1 MQDKFYRF
9 WLINNEGLYIIDKK
23 LPALKKRVVL
33 TKVEEDNLIANIVN
47 QELPENT
54 IIFTKELV
62 ESQTRLYYQKRFND
76 LYILLTEETVDI
88 TTANQEFHKWIKTRQ
103 QQRDQLKGIV
113 FTIFDDIEG
122 PKVVFNSCLKEDNAL
137 LLAVQGQTVSSMG
150 RIESFRSGFK
160 EPLNVP
166 NREDLQHLSYDFLQP
181 APSSNDP
188 RIAKMGRVSNIYLIF
203 SKNFPYVKE
212 NHFRNFV
219 EAFLDE
225 WVFNWNVM
233 TEDEREDNLPIILS
247 ELLEDLRTTVSTAI
261 DMTTH
266 DEREIAKLKVY
277 VMELLTENKVL
288 TSQVRRL
295 RAKIKELEGKN
306 PSNKGIK
313 ENE

>member
-33 TKVEEDNLIANIVN
+33 TKLEEDNLIADIVN
-47 QELPENT
+47 QDLPENT
-54 IIFTKELV
+54 SIFTKELV
-62 ESQTRLYYQKRFND
+62 ESQTRLYYQKRYND
-76 LYILLTEETVDI
+76 LYVLLTEETVDI
-88 TTANQEFHKWIKTRQ
+88 TAASQEFHKWIKVRR

-122 PKVVFNSCLKEDNAL
+122 PKVVFNSCLKEENAL

-150 RIESFRSGFK
+150 RIETFRSGFK

-181 APSSNDP
+181 APSSKDP

-203 SKNFPYVKE
+203 SKQFPYVKE
-212 NHFRNFV
+212 NHFKNFI

-225 WVFNWNVM
+225 WVFNWNLM
-233 TEDEREDNLPIILS
+233 TEGEREDNLPVILG

-277 VMELLTENKVL
+277 IMELLSENKVL
-288 TSQVRRL
+288 NSQVRRL
-295 RAKIKELEGKN
+295 KARLKELEKRLQ
-306 PSNKGIK
+306 
-313 ENE
+313 EN